1 MIRSNAWGPSPT
13 DAETSAADTYSQ
25 SHEQDYEDDH
35 ELMDTEGCSM
45 TSMTSY
51 GESQCLSES
60 TELASD
66 SNDMPL
72 IPTIHPSIDQ
82 LNVDVRRSARDQGAE
97 RDNGEGGGDN
107 AADMDDSEDYLPEL
121 TVSFTDPEKGRFE
134 EILYWLYTGDDR
146 RWLSY
151 FTPENYETIL
161 QIILE
166 LRIVTKSV
174 LDICLAFETMTSPEQ
189 GLRGKAHD
197 VFFGPD
203 GNTTY
208 AVPTGSH

>member
-1 MIRSNAWGPSPT
+1 MSPASLGTISSIST
-13 DAETSAADTYSQ
+13 DSQ

-51 GESQCLSES
+51 GESQCQERNGYFEV
-60 TELASD
+60 ELASD

-121 TVSFTDPEKGRFE
+121 TVSFTDPSVRPGSTCSFTQAT
-134 EILYWLYTGDDR
+134 TGAGSAISR
-146 RWLSY
+146 RRTMRPYCRSSSSS
-151 FTPENYETIL
+151 
-161 QIILE
+161 E
-166 LRIVTKSV
+166 L
-174 LDICLAFETMTSPEQ
+174 
-189 GLRGKAHD
+189 
-197 VFFGPD
+197 
-203 GNTTY
+203 
-208 AVPTGSH
+208 